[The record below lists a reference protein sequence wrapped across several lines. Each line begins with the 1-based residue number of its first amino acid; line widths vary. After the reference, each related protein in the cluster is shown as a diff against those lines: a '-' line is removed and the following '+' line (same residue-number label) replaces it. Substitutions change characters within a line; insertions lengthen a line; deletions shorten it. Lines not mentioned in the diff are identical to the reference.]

1 MLPVVKELQKLKGVG
16 EVLSRRFMEA
26 GYDTFAKIAAAG
38 KDGLRKIP
46 GVNPRMLDAIVAQA
60 VALSAETVKTKAQKT
75 KELQLRVAAL
85 KEQVQTIA
93 ISVRDRF
100 SDEIAG
106 KSGRKLEKEI
116 LKLIDSLE
124 KAESGLESRVKRAG
138 KVLLKTEGKL
148 EGLTM
153 SSLKKVGAGL
163 KKARK
168 SLKTLGS

>member
-16 EVLSRRFMEA
+16 DVLSRRFVEA

-38 KDGLRKIP
+38 EAKLRKIP
-46 GVNPRMLDAIVAQA
+46 GVNPGTLGSIVAQA
-60 VALSAETVKTKAQKT
+60 DALSADTVKTRAQKT

-85 KEQVQTIA
+85 KEQAQRIA

-100 SDEIAG
+100 SEEVAG

-138 KVLLKTEGKL
+138 KVLLKTENKL
-148 EGLTM
+148 EGLTT
-153 SSLKKVGAGL
+153 SSLKKVGTGL
-163 KKARK
+163 KKARNL
-168 SLKTLGS
+168 LKPLGS